1 MNRRGFLAALGGA
14 VLAGPIAAAAQ
25 QPAGVPRIG
34 VPPAILDLADEVIE

>member
-25 QPAGVPRIG
+25 QRQGFLELVS
-34 VPPAILDLADEVIE
+34 